1 MIRHRARALACL
13 GAICL
18 GAGGLAACNETHV
31 AANNPK
37 ICAPFKPAK
46 PAAEAVADDGAVA
59 FDDCL
64 HRWAYSLAPS
74 RDSAEMVATA
84 AMGACNAQLLKW
96 NGKVLGEAG
105 PGFDGGG

>member
-1 MIRHRARALACL
+1 MTGHRARALARL
-13 GAICL
+13 GAACL
-18 GAGGLAACNETHV
+18 VAGGLAACNDTHT
-31 AANNPK
+31 AATNPK
-37 ICAPFKPAK
+37 ICAPFKPARA
-46 PAAEAVADDGAVA
+46 AAEAVADDGAVA

-96 NGKVLGEAG
+96 NGKVLG
-105 PGFDGGG
+105 DTGGGFP